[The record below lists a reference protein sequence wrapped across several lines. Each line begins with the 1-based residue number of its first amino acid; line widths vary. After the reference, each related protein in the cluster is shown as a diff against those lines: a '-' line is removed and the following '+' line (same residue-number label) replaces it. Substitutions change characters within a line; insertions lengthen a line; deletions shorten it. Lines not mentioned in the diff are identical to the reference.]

1 MSWGYWMIKVD
12 TIMNLIDWNNS
23 IEEQAQGIALAKDVK
38 CLSVFLRPGMPY
50 GENVWY
56 NCAKI
61 LSERTDEELEPYIV
75 ALMEWLQDMN
85 WPGAFCIFDRLQKY
99 ADACNYNAELTISNK
114 CAQALGDTVWEENLK
129 MLRRKK
135 DIF

>member
-1 MSWGYWMIKVD
+1 MIKVD
-12 TIMNLIDWNNS
+12 TIMKLIDWNNS

-75 ALMEWLQDMN
+75 VLMEWLQDMN
-85 WPGAFCIFDRLQKY
+85 WPGAFCIFDRLQEY
-99 ADACNYNAELTISNK
+99 IDDASYNVAFDSSLK
-114 CAQALGDTVWEENLK
+114 HAQALGDAVWEDNLR
-129 MLRRKK
+129 MLQMQKSSP
-135 DIF
+135 I

>member
-1 MSWGYWMIKVD
+1 MK
-12 TIMNLIDWNNS
+12 LIDWNNS
-23 IEEQAQGIALAKDVK
+23 IEEQLQGIELAKNVK

-50 GENVWY
+50 GKNVWY

-61 LSERTDEELEPYIV
+61 LSERTDEELETYIV

-99 ADACNYNAELTISNK
+99 SDVYNYNAELDISNK
-114 CAQALGDTVWEENLK
+114 YAQALGDTVWEENLR

-135 DIF
+135 NIF

>member
-1 MSWGYWMIKVD
+1 MGDWMIKVD
-12 TIMNLIDWNNS
+12 TIMKLIDWNNS

-75 ALMEWLQDMN
+75 VLMEWLQDMN
-85 WPGAFCIFDRLQKY
+85 WPGAFCIFDRLQEY
-99 ADACNYNAELTISNK
+99 IDDASYNVAFDSSLK
-114 CAQALGDTVWEENLK
+114 HAQALGDAVWEDNLR
-129 MLRRKK
+129 MLQMQKSSP
-135 DIF
+135 I